1 HRYRELPAAAAGQA
15 GRGARRRG
23 KRPDRLQRPRRRH
36 GVRLREPCRG
46 ARCPRARGANP
57 CRPDRAASLGAR
69 LARGRA
75 RGGAVKLSGAEAA
88 RRLAARP
95 DPALGAI
102 LLYGPDPMLVAM
114 LRQEVVAGLIGPEG
128 EAEMRIERIAAGDL
142 RRDGAALG
150 DAMRAQGFFPGP
162 RVVLVESVTD
172 AAADTVLAALAER
185 REGDAV
191 LVATAGMLPA
201 RSGIRK
207 GFEAARAAVA
217 IALYP
222 DPPNRGE
229 IEARLG
235 RLGLRADA
243 EALDALAAL
252 GAEQDPGA
260 FSQMLEALTLY
271 CHGAE
276 GPVSVEDVAAVAP
289 DAGEGDLDAL
299 VHAVAEG
306 QVGVIV
312 PQLKRLAASGSNPTT
327 IAIAVGRHFRALHA
341 A

>member
-1 HRYRELPAAAAGQA
+1 M
-15 GRGARRRG
+15 
-23 KRPDRLQRPRRRH
+23 
-36 GVRLREPCRG
+36 
-46 ARCPRARGANP
+46 
-57 CRPDRAASLGAR
+57 
-69 LARGRA
+69 
-75 RGGAVKLSGAEAA
+75 KLSGAEAA

-260 FSQMLEALTLY
+260 FSQMLEGLALY

-276 GPVSVEDVAAVAP
+276 GPVRVEDVAAVAP

-341 A
+341 AASAADGAEAALSRLRPPVFGPRRSRMAAQVRKLGQPAIEKALGLMTDADLALRSSRPVPGMTLVERTLIRIAILAGR